1 MRKGKYV
8 FTNEIKQKILNE
20 YILISKKSNKEF
32 PPKEGEV
39 RIKKYKKKGVET
51 IEWFSWTNG
60 KWKYYPTPDEYRKPV
75 GLPVGTISEYKLKN
89 GKVQVRQKQED
100 GSWKGLPLPEKYRSN
115 YENSGL
121 SEGTIRVIGTRTYQ
135 KQNRDWVVVKR
146 RVAGRPE
153 GTVRWRKCGNKRG
166 ITEKKVNGKWI
177 TLYKDRK
184 DYIVPEDSP
193 IGKSGPRPELRT
205 LIYGVGINDVMI
217 SEYTKTRTWKVWCG
231 IIRRTDNRD
240 PVWIAKKSSY
250 KDCTLDP
257 IWFKLSVF
265 KEWIEQWDDYKN
277 KEVDKDI
284 LIPGNLHYG
293 PDTCLMVRRIVNQ
306 WFKPTDETKSD
317 LPRGVCWNSSYKKG
331 KSPKPYRAQINPLQ
345 VVDGEVKIGKRTALG
360 HFLTVKDAS
369 DAFQKARQKSLQ
381 ILIDTETDVKV
392 RDAILQ
398 YIIS

>member
-1 MRKGKYV
+1 MSMGKMV
-8 FTNEIKQKILNE
+8 TNEIRQKILNE
-20 YILISKKSNKEF
+20 YILINLKNHKQF
-32 PPKEGEV
+32 PPKDGEV
-39 RIKKYKKKGVET
+39 RVKTYKKKGVET
-51 IEWFSWTNG
+51 FEWFSWVNG
-60 KWKYYPTPDEYRKPV
+60 KWKYYRTPDEYRKPV
-75 GLPVGTISEYKLKN
+75 GSPVGTIVEDKLKN
-89 GKVQVRQKQED
+89 GKIQVRQKQED

-115 YENSGL
+115 YENFGL
-121 SEGTIRVIGTRTYQ
+121 PEGTIRVKGTRTYQ
-135 KQNRDWVVVKR
+135 KQNRDWVLIKR
-146 RVAGRPE
+146 RAKNSVRPE
-153 GTVRWRKCGNKRG
+153 GTIRRNGG
-166 ITEKKVNGKWI
+166 IHQQKINGEWV

-217 SEYTKTRTWKVWCG
+217 SEFTKTRTWKVWCG

-240 PVWIAKKSSY
+240 PVWIDKKSSY

-257 IWFKLSVF
+257 RWFKLSVF
-265 KEWIEQWDDYKN
+265 KEWIEQWDDFEN

-306 WFKPTDETKSD
+306 WFKPQDENKSD
-317 LPRGVCWNSSYKKG
+317 LPRGVCWNSGWKKG

-345 VVDGEVKIGKRTALG
+345 VIDGEVKIGKRTALG
-360 HFLTVKDAS
+360 HFLTEEEAS
-369 DAFQKARQKSLQ
+369 DAFQKARKESLQ
-381 ILIDTETDVKV
+381 ILIDTETDIKV

-398 YIIS
+398 YITT